1 MEAELRHYFGETCPA
16 LVARWQAA
24 IAGLAAPFLRELV
37 GQLREL
43 DSVTREEINRQ
54 LRVALRPV
62 AKGESTEPV
71 IGRALAALEYLNE
84 IAESMIRRLDELPT
98 GA

>member
-1 MEAELRHYFGETCPA
+1 LEAELRHYFGETCPA

-24 IAGLAAPFLRELV
+24 IAGLAAPFLREVV

-43 DSVTREEINRQ
+43 DSVTQEIDRQ